1 MKLLVPFALALAPL
15 AGLAQTLTNDGA
27 TITVEASA
35 TLYVAGSVEN
45 KAAGILVNSGTVHLT
60 GDLTNAGTLTS
71 PGTLLF
77 AGSTNQT
84 FSPGPATVAALTL
97 NNSGAAGANTLRL
110 AADLSI
116 SGALTLLNGM
126 VRTAPVGASTPL
138 ATLTLP
144 DGATL
149 TGEAAGRYV
158 QGNLRAVRNAVGG
171 TAAVAFPN
179 SAALDPKGQ
188 NLGTVTITRTAG
200 LLAPGLSYGQNT
212 GATTKGI
219 DRVWSVVAALPPAAF
234 VNLALSWVADDDN
247 GFVLSNPAQL
257 FRAASAAGPW
267 GRQGTA
273 GLATGRSFA
282 ADATTL
288 GTFTLS
294 NANAPLPVELTRFT
308 AEPTGD
314 DALLRW
320 ATASEKNNDR
330 FEVEAS
336 ADGQAFRRI
345 GTVAG
350 HGNSTQPREYQFVD
364 KSIARYA
371 ADPVYYRLRQVDQDG
386 SESFSPVRTVRVAAP
401 AGLTAAAW
409 PNPFATAGPALTLR
423 TALAGPATLLVHDAL
438 GRRVLSRP
446 LALPAGTTT
455 LPLAEL
461 GPLATGVYVLTLT
474 QGAAHV
480 RLKVVRE

>member
-27 TITVEASA
+27 TITVEAGA
-35 TLYVAGSVEN
+35 MLYVAGSVEN
-45 KAAGILVNSGTVHLT
+45 KAAGTLVNSGTVQLT

-77 AGSTNQT
+77 AGSSNQT
-84 FSPGPATVAALTL
+84 FSPGPATVAVLTL
-97 NNSGAAGANTLRL
+97 DNNGGAGANTLRL

-116 SGALTLLNGM
+116 SGALTLLNGL
-126 VRTAPVGASTPL
+126 VRTAPVGASAPL

-158 QGNLRAVRNAVGG
+158 QGNLRAVRNAVNG
-171 TAAVAFPN
+171 TAATFPN

-188 NLGTVTITRTAG
+188 SLGTVTVTRTAG

-219 DRVWSVVAALPPAAF
+219 DRVWSVVAAQPPTAP
-234 VNLALSWVADDDN
+234 VSLALSWVADDDN

-267 GRQGTA
+267 VQQG
-273 GLATGRSFA
+273 ATGPAAGRSFA

-294 NANAPLPVELTRFT
+294 NTNAPLPVELTRFT
-308 AEPTGD
+308 AEPTGN

-330 FEVEAS
+330 FEVETS

-350 HGNSTQPREYQFVD
+350 HGNSTQPQEHQFID
-364 KSIARYA
+364 QGIARYA
-371 ADPVYYRLRQVDQDG
+371 VDPVYYRLRQVDQDG
-386 SESFSPVRTVRVAAP
+386 SESFSPVRTVRVAAA

-409 PNPFATAGPALTLR
+409 PNPFAPAGLTLTLR

-438 GRRVLSRP
+438 GRPVLSRP

-455 LPLAEL
+455 LPLTEL
-461 GPLATGVYVLTLT
+461 GQLATGVYVLTLA

-480 RLKVVRE
+480 RLKLVRE